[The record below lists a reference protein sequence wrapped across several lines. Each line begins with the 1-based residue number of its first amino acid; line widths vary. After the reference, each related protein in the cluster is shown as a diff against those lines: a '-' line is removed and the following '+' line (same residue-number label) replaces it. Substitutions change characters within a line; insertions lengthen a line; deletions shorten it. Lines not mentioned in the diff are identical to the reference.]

1 LLCHVPQ
8 ELAYQ
13 TLSIMSK
20 FEKDNWSWQSGQL
33 QQRFSEW
40 LEAKLKFGNNNQS
53 LAPWLISSIS
63 YFLWFLLIAGILWV
77 AYRIIQSYWPQLAR
91 QRFITTPAPVT
102 VKTYTLAELLA
113 QAQRWQQEGNYSEA
127 CRCLYLAMLQRFN
140 DAKVIPHLMS
150 RTDREY
156 ANLLRNSPLTNS
168 GTVLLQTHE
177 QMQFADRP
185 VSAESLEQCQ
195 QAYQQID
202 RQLLNQARPNS

>member
-1 LLCHVPQ
+1 V
-8 ELAYQ
+8 
-13 TLSIMSK
+13 SK

-33 QQRFSEW
+33 QQRFGEW
-40 LEAKLKFGNNNQS
+40 LEAKLKFGNNNQA
-53 LAPWLISSIS
+53 LPNWLISTIS
-63 YFLWFLLIAGILWV
+63 YFLWSLLIAGLLWI
-77 AYRIIQSYWPQLAR
+77 AYQIIKSYWPKLLR
-91 QRFITTPAPVT
+91 QRIITTTAPVT
-102 VKTYTLAELLA
+102 VKTYTVAELLA

-140 DAKVIPHLMS
+140 DTKVIPHLMS

-156 ANLLRNSPLTNS
+156 ANLLHNSPLTNS
-168 GTVLLQTHE
+168 GKILLQTHE

-202 RQLLNQARPNS
+202 RQLLNQPRPNS